1 MELST
6 IYSLI
11 TNTKKTRFT
20 HYIVIKN
27 EIVTIYSVF
36 YLILYPQQVIL
47 DIREKNESVTADTQK
62 IFQQNK

>member
-1 MELST
+1 M
-6 IYSLI
+6 
-11 TNTKKTRFT
+11 
-20 HYIVIKN
+20 IKN